1 METITTYLN
10 GNVTLFDIAAV
21 IVGWL
26 LLNIGFVLGAG
37 WQHMHRKPEPRQ
49 SARPGYIELSGDE
62 YHAVRCTM
70 RSPEDVAR
78 RAGAV

>member
-10 GNVTLFDIAAV
+10 GSFTGYEVLAMALV
-21 IVGWL
+21 GGWL
-26 LLNIGFVLGAG
+26 LFKAG
-37 WQHMHRKPEPRQ
+37 SWTASRKQPEQ

>member
-26 LLNIGFVLGAG
+26 LFNAGFFAGAAWKG
-37 WQHMHRKPEPRQ
+37 MFSEQPEPQ
-49 SARPGYIELSGDE
+49 QPIARPKF
-62 YHAVRCTM
+62 R
-70 RSPEDVAR
+70 AR
-78 RAGAV
+78 MWVG

>member
-26 LLNIGFVLGAG
+26 LLNIGFVLGAA
-37 WQHMHRKPEPRQ
+37 WKASREPKQ

>member
-10 GNVTLFDIAAV
+10 GSFTGYEVLGMALIG
-21 IVGWL
+21 GWL
-26 LLNIGFVLGAG
+26 LFNAGFCAG
-37 WQHMHRKPEPRQ
+37 TVWKGMFSEPRQ